1 MNTNLSIST
10 NSNLNTNVDSLS
22 LAITTYLEQVNLPT
36 QGVLVPVTERNKV
49 INHFQDI
56 LEENI
61 PTEIRRENLYLSKF
75 ISACGVGLF
84 DAALNYL
91 WNETIV
97 SLRKKVVNFDLEY
110 FLESVINDVER
121 RKKFKSPEDLN
132 KMEDWELIKGCQST
146 GILSDF
152 GYKHLDYIRDMRNWV
167 GASHPNQNQL
177 TGLQLLSWLETC
189 IKEVLA
195 KDPETPA
202 IEVGK
207 LLHNIRNI
215 DITNSKEHINRAI
228 EQSPKDILTSLLR
241 TLFGMYTNPATSTQI
256 RNNIKFI
263 LNKCW
268 ILSSDE
274 SKFECGIKY
283 SKFASNGDEARK
295 NLAHEFISFVNGLS
309 FLPKDALIIE
319 LSEKIDNL
327 YRAHIGTNNF
337 YNEPPHAKI
346 LSQYISDTGNI
357 LPNIRTKYVK
367 TLIMCKIGNGYGS
380 SWDAV
385 PYYDSLIEKFTEE
398 EIKEFVKLI
407 SDPEISSRVS
417 ISNCAEK
424 YKNLAEKFISK
435 TNNQISLQA
444 LNTIKNQTNQQ
455 LYGLGRD
462 SRYQQLISSYNM

>member
-1 MNTNLSIST
+1 MSTNLSIST

-146 GILSDF
+146 GILSDL

-189 IKEVLA
+189 IK
-195 KDPETPA
+195 
-202 IEVGK
+202 
-207 LLHNIRNI
+207 
-215 DITNSKEHINRAI
+215 
-228 EQSPKDILTSLLR
+228 
-241 TLFGMYTNPATSTQI
+241 
-256 RNNIKFI
+256 
-263 LNKCW
+263 
-268 ILSSDE
+268 
-274 SKFECGIKY
+274 
-283 SKFASNGDEARK
+283 
-295 NLAHEFISFVNGLS
+295 
-309 FLPKDALIIE
+309 
-319 LSEKIDNL
+319 
-327 YRAHIGTNNF
+327 
-337 YNEPPHAKI
+337 
-346 LSQYISDTGNI
+346 
-357 LPNIRTKYVK
+357 
-367 TLIMCKIGNGYGS
+367 
-380 SWDAV
+380 
-385 PYYDSLIEKFTEE
+385 
-398 EIKEFVKLI
+398 
-407 SDPEISSRVS
+407 
-417 ISNCAEK
+417 
-424 YKNLAEKFISK
+424 
-435 TNNQISLQA
+435 
-444 LNTIKNQTNQQ
+444 
-455 LYGLGRD
+455 
-462 SRYQQLISSYNM
+462 